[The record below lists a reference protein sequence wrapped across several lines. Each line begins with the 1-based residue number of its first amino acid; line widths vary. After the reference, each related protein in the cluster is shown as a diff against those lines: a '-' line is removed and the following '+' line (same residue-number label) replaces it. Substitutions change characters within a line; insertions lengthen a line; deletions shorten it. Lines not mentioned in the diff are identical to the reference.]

1 MSGIDFASAQ
11 KQALLAAANAQSIA
25 DGEKVG
31 RRDKPSTLGVNP
43 VCKVV
48 AYIRNVRQGT
58 DAAANYLASGD
69 VDEDTELYRAV
80 AKLASGRTLSQGEY
94 ALVAAASKESPR
106 LTTALQMYGS
116 SVSQRSSQ
124 RCDLSEC
131 VQNFSLSKSLKV
143 QGGSCQLRIQV
154 DSEDVARGIGLGDQ
168 FYIYLD
174 EQCIF
179 WGMCMEVTYPDE
191 WNIDFT
197 INDSMWYLKNQLVW
211 IQNKPTTLD
220 AMFTSICDQ
229 LALPYVRPAPIP
241 VALKPRVETNATAMS
256 LLQNAIDETMYY
268 GGRLFAIRMNPAAL
282 ELIEVQ
288 GEDKQGVTLDV
299 IEAMTSFSATQ
310 SIQNETYNEVRV
322 FANNSGG
329 TLKAY
334 TLQDLPFMERFG
346 ILRYQEVCNNAII
359 REGDLDKMLAVTKYP
374 TGDLRFDIVGVV
386 NLFPADVIRLMES
399 VYVTHDISY
408 NYDDA
413 GYKMTVTCARWQKP
427 SSEQLFDKWDFSQ
440 EYAQAKHLKW

>member
-106 LTTALQMYGS
+106 LTTALKMYGS

-229 LALPYVRPAPIP
+229 LALPYVRPAQI
-241 VALKPRVETNATAMS
+241 S
-256 LLQNAIDETMYY
+256 I
-268 GGRLFAIRMNPAAL
+268 
-282 ELIEVQ
+282 
-288 GEDKQGVTLDV
+288 GVD
-299 IEAMTSFSATQ
+299 
-310 SIQNETYNEVRV
+310 
-322 FANNSGG
+322 
-329 TLKAY
+329 
-334 TLQDLPFMERFG
+334 
-346 ILRYQEVCNNAII
+346 
-359 REGDLDKMLAVTKYP
+359 
-374 TGDLRFDIVGVV
+374 
-386 NLFPADVIRLMES
+386 
-399 VYVTHDISY
+399 
-408 NYDDA
+408 
-413 GYKMTVTCARWQKP
+413 
-427 SSEQLFDKWDFSQ
+427 
-440 EYAQAKHLKW
+440 

>member
-1 MSGIDFASAQ
+1 MANVDFSSAQ

-25 DGEKVG
+25 EGEKVG

-80 AKLASGRTLSQGEY
+80 AKLASGQTLSQGEY

-229 LALPYVRPAPIP
+229 LALPYVRPATIP

-282 ELIEVQ
+282 
-288 GEDKQGVTLDV
+288 
-299 IEAMTSFSATQ
+299 
-310 SIQNETYNEVRV
+310 
-322 FANNSGG
+322 
-329 TLKAY
+329 
-334 TLQDLPFMERFG
+334 
-346 ILRYQEVCNNAII
+346 
-359 REGDLDKMLAVTKYP
+359 
-374 TGDLRFDIVGVV
+374 
-386 NLFPADVIRLMES
+386 
-399 VYVTHDISY
+399 
-408 NYDDA
+408 
-413 GYKMTVTCARWQKP
+413 
-427 SSEQLFDKWDFSQ
+427 
-440 EYAQAKHLKW
+440 